1 MPSRRL
7 PSPSMVV
14 AITALVLAT
23 TGGAVAAVSGIG
35 SSQIRNGSIQ
45 AKDLSSALRAQ
56 IAEVQSKSV
65 DYNDL
70 SAAARKQLGKAA
82 SDAGQQAARTSQA
95 AASQAAAQQAL
106 AGAQAQLGALAQ
118 QAAGQAALDA
128 VAGKQGPK
136 GDPGASGTVATYTT
150 TASAVH
156 STGNATYVLATL
168 SLPAGTWALVGHLN
182 GVNNTATSQR
192 LDCFFTGTPDEND
205 LAKFRAQPNTADQVI
220 YADLSLQVVTTLPS
234 ATTVKVECAPTGTSP
249 DWTFNSVKLTA
260 VQATGVTRQ

>member
-23 TGGAVAAVSGIG
+23 TGGAVAAVSSIG

-45 AKDLSSALRAQ
+45 PQDLSSGLRQQ

-70 SAAARKQLGKAA
+70 SSAARRQISSVA
-82 SDAGQQAARTSQA
+82 SDAGQQAASKSQA

-106 AGAQAQLGALAQ
+106 AGAQSQLGALAQ

-150 TASAVH
+150 AASAVH
-156 STGNATYVLATL
+156 STGSANYVLATL
-168 SLPAGTWALVGHLN
+168 ALPAGTWALVAHLN
-182 GVNNTATSQR
+182 GVNNAATSQR
-192 LDCFFTGTPDEND
+192 LDCYFTGTPDEND
-205 LAKFRAQPNTADQVI
+205 LAKFRAQPNIADQVI
-220 YADLSLQVVTTLPS
+220 YADLSLQVVTTLASPTS
-234 ATTVKVECAPTGTSP
+234 VKIECSPTGTSP
-249 DWTFNSVKLTA
+249 DWTFNSIKLTA

>member
-1 MPSRRL
+1 MARDLSTPGPLLSRPNTR
-7 PSPSMVV
+7 
-14 AITALVLAT
+14 TALVQSPHDGHALT
-23 TGGAVAAVSGIG
+23 RHPLHGVYRIG
-35 SSQIRNGSIQ
+35 TAQEGVQRDGLCLQI
-45 AKDLSSALRAQ
+45 DRAH
-56 IAEVQSKSV
+56 
-65 DYNDL
+65 D
-70 SAAARKQLGKAA
+70 
-82 SDAGQQAARTSQA
+82 
-95 AASQAAAQQAL
+95 QQAL

>member
-23 TGGAVAAVSGIG
+23 TGGAVAAVSSIG

-45 AKDLSSALRAQ
+45 PQDLSSALRQQ

-70 SAAARKQLGKAA
+70 SSAARRQISSVA
-82 SDAGQQAARTSQA
+82 SDAGQQAASKSQA

-106 AGAQAQLGALAQ
+106 AGAQSQLGALAQ

-156 STGNATYVLATL
+156 STGNANYVLATL
-168 SLPAGTWALVGHLN
+168 ALPAGTWALVAHLN
-182 GVNNTATSQR
+182 GVNNAATSQR
-192 LDCFFTGTPDEND
+192 LDCYFTGTPDEND
-205 LAKFRAQPNTADQVI
+205 LAKFRAQPNIADQVI
-220 YADLSLQVVTTLPS
+220 YADLSLQVVTTLASPTS
-234 ATTVKVECAPTGTSP
+234 VKIECSPTGTSP
-249 DWTFNSVKLTA
+249 DWTFNSIKLTA